1 MDMTYTV
8 TLDSESVEYQE
19 LQGVVDD
26 LVKGGTDITVEQYVN
41 NIVFNWL
48 ETRVRE
54 TYLAKMRLMS
64 VESIKT
70 TMGDYAEA
78 RSAAKDRR
86 LK

>member
-19 LQGVVDD
+19 LQSVVDD

-54 TYLAKMRLMS
+54 TYHAKMRLMS